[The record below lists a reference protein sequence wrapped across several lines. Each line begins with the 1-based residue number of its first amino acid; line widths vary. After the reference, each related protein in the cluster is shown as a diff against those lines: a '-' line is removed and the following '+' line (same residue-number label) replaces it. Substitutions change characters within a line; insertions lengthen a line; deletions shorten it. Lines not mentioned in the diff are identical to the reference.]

1 MQLDPRSY
9 VSLHLQLKNDI
20 ERKIIDGDYVDQI
33 PSERELMKGYDTSR
47 STVRKAIGILVR
59 EGILEKRHGKGT
71 YVSLK
76 PIHNWLGH
84 LSSTTETIQNMGMKP
99 GAELITYKKMKPS
112 AHIQQITGFEE
123 VFFIQRIRY
132 ADNIP
137 VGVECHYYPL
147 AIGEALLKYDL
158 NKVTLYDLVE
168 NDLGIQFLE
177 AEQKISSGPAPDGF
191 GKYLNVA
198 EITNVQT
205 TQIRTVVD
213 EDRLTPEQRAERR
226 SYICCFERAL
236 SQTEYLDGLLK
247 E

>member
-112 AHIQQITGFEE
+112 AHIQHITGLEE
-123 VFFIQRIRY
+123 VFFIKRIRY
-132 ADNIP
+132 ADRIQ
-137 VGVECHYYPL
+137 VGVECHYYSPHIR
-147 AIGEALLKYDL
+147 AALVAYDVS
-158 NKVTLYDLVE
+158 K
-168 NDLGIQFLE
+168 
-177 AEQKISSGPAPDGF
+177 S
-191 GKYLNVA
+191 
-198 EITNVQT
+198 
-205 TQIRTVVD
+205 
-213 EDRLTPEQRAERR
+213 
-226 SYICCFERAL
+226 
-236 SQTEYLDGLLK
+236 
-247 E
+247 

>member
-1 MQLDPRSY
+1 MLLDPKNY
-9 VSLHLQLKNDI
+9 LSLHVQLKNEI
-20 ERKIIDGDYVDQI
+20 EKKIVDGEYVAQI
-33 PSERELMKGYDTSR
+33 PSERELMKEYDTSR

-84 LSSTTETIQNMGMKP
+84 LSSTTETIRNLGMKP

-112 AHIQQITGFEE
+112 AYIEKITGFKE
-123 VFFIQRIRY
+123 VFYIKRIRY

-147 AIGEALLKYDL
+147 AIGEALMRYDL

-177 AEQKISSGPAPDGF
+177 AEQIISSGPAPAGF
-191 GKYLNVA
+191 GQYLNLEENA
-198 EITNVQT
+198 NV
-205 TQIRTVVD
+205 
-213 EDRLTPEQRAERR
+213 LKAERIIKGQAEEIIEFEEAFYR
-226 SYICCFERAL
+226 SDMYSFEINL
-236 SQTEYLDGLLK
+236 SRKNG
-247 E
+247 